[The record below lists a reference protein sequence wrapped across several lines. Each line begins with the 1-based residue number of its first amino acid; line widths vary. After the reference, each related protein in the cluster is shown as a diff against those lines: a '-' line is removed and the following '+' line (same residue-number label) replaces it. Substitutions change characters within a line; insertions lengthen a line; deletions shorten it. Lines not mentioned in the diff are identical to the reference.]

1 MLGVKFFLQFGWL
14 VVGMV
19 GVAGMW
25 CVAAR
30 EVDLIRKNFRRSKAV
45 SLFFEDFG
53 YSKTTFVA
61 LVAGLV
67 TWPSR
72 HLVEGMLDPQELES
86 LPRAVTL
93 KLKVALLLVLL
104 SIIWLVIAFVYAAV
118 KS

>member
-1 MLGVKFFLQFGWL
+1 MLVVKFFLLFGWL
-14 VVGMV
+14 LVGMI
-19 GVAGMW
+19 GVAVMS

-30 EVDLIRKNFRRSKAV
+30 DVNLILRNFRGSKAIA
-45 SLFFEDFG
+45 LFFEDFG

-72 HLVEGMLDPQELES
+72 HLVEGTLDPQELES
-86 LPRAVTL
+86 LPREIKL
-93 KLKVALLLVLL
+93 KLRVALGLVLL
-104 SIIWLVIAFVYAAV
+104 SITWLVVAFVYAAV